1 MSTWQ
6 AVLLGIV
13 QGLTEFLPISS
24 SGHLVLLQ
32 NLLGFREPELL
43 LDVCLHLGTLTA
55 VLVVFRHE
63 IRMIIITLVGLPALL
78 GAAGGFLPLL
88 RTNPQVRICFL
99 IGVGSVPTAVLG
111 LLFHRAADRIFA
123 SVGLVGAM
131 LLVTGALLWFTRR
144 LNGAGR
150 PLIRM
155 KPLDAVWVG
164 LAQGLAVLPGI
175 SRSGATISTALYLGL
190 ERRLAGRFSFLLSIP
205 AIVGA
210 LLLELKS
217 SNLHASATISGIVL
231 GTAAAAVS
239 GYFALVALLRL
250 VEKGKIQ
257 YFAPY
262 CWLLGSAAL
271 MVSIVYR

>member
-1 MSTWQ
+1 MNTWE

-24 SGHLVLLQ
+24 SGHLVLFQ

-43 LDVCLHLGTLTA
+43 LDICLHLGTLMA
-55 VLVVFRHE
+55 VLVVFRSE
-63 IRMIIITLVGLPALL
+63 IRDILATLVRLPRLL
-78 GAAGGFLPLL
+78 GAAGGFPSLL
-88 RTNPQVRICFL
+88 RQNPQVRICFL
-99 IGVGSVPTAVLG
+99 ILVGSVPTALLG
-111 LLFHRAADRIFA
+111 VMFHGIADRIFA

-131 LLVTGALLWFTRR
+131 LLITGGLLWFTRR
-144 LNGAGR
+144 LTAAGR
-150 PLIRM
+150 PLQEMR
-155 KPLDAVWVG
+155 PGDAVWIG
-164 LAQGLAVLPGI
+164 LAQGLAILPGV
-175 SRSGATISTALYLGL
+175 SRSGATISAALYLGL

-210 LLLELKS
+210 LLLEIKS
-217 SNLHASATISGIVL
+217 SELQSSATAPAIAL
-231 GTAAAAVS
+231 GTAAAGIS

-262 CWLLGSAAL
+262 CWLLGCAAL
-271 MVSIVYR
+271 GWHFVG